1 MTYQGTRRPRYLIM
15 ASVAVLS
22 LGICIGSGI
31 GIGFGIFHKPNPCD
45 SMKLSIVEN
54 SKVPANQTACVGL
67 TNDGNFVKLTSNSEA
82 CNNACEAYHYNTAR
96 NTASSR
102 SGQHSSKA
110 PMSKTLFSK
119 QKSLRQY
126 NFMVT

>member
-1 MTYQGTRRPRYLIM
+1 M

-22 LGICIGSGI
+22 MGIGSGI

-45 SMKLSIVEN
+45 SMKLSIVEKL
-54 SKVPANQTACVGL
+54 KVPANQTACVGL
-67 TNDGNFVKLTSNSEA
+67 TNDGNFVKVTPNSEA
-82 CNNACEAYHYNTAR
+82 CNNACEDYHHNTAR

-102 SGQHSSKA
+102 SVRRQFDYTSSDSNIHRKRHCRKHS
-110 PMSKTLFSK
+110 F